1 MLILLSGVS
10 GAGKDTIKKE
20 LIKRNENIVSLPSYT
35 DREPREGEKNGEQYN
50 FISTEEFK
58 KLIEQNDLYEYDI
71 HHNHYYGTSKKLL
84 NERLES
90 NKIIVKDIDV
100 NGVENLVKLLGK
112 SVKII
117 TIFLKVQKDELRRRL
132 INRNT
137 KIPEEEIELRLS
149 RLEYEESKM
158 GRYDYVIENNDLEQ
172 TISKIQNII
181 EQEKDK

>member
-58 KLIEQNDLYEYDI
+58 KLIEKNDLYEYDI

-100 NGVENLVKLLGK
+100 NGVENLVKLLGQ
-112 SVKII
+112 SVKIV
-117 TIFLKVQKDELRRRL
+117 TIFLKVQKEELRKRL

-158 GRYDYVIENNDLEQ
+158 EMYDYVIENNDLEQ

-181 EQEKDK
+181 EQEKNK

>member
-58 KLIEQNDLYEYDI
+58 KLIEKKDLYEYDI

-100 NGVENLVKLLGK
+100 NGVENLVKLLGQ
-112 SVKII
+112 SVKIV
-117 TIFLKVQKDELRRRL
+117 TIFLKVQKEELRKRL

-158 GRYDYVIENNDLEQ
+158 EMYDYVIENNDLEQ

-181 EQEKDK
+181 EQEKNK